1 MGNRNRSRVYATT
14 FNGTGIYAGNSSAAM
29 RRRGVIHYNGLIT
42 AIIGMTICRHEF
54 RMQKRLFTFALFTF
68 FNFAYDVV
76 VLLQRSETPPFGKHL
91 FHRHCPI
98 EVAEI
103 TRYLAQQQHRFRAH
117 LVAGIPG
124 NSALLDHL
132 QKDLPLKDVPEGDMV
147 DLCSPLWALSNMH
160 LVISSVFILWIHVY
174 ALRLL
179 RSVTSSLADEPGFAD
194 GFMGAGRVV
203 IIDAGRAQ
211 SAGDV
216 PRQRRSFVPFTG
228 PPRKLDI

>member
-1 MGNRNRSRVYATT
+1 MDMGNGLAT
-14 FNGTGIYAGNSSAAM
+14 M
-29 RRRGVIHYNGLIT
+29 RRRGDIHYNGLIV
-42 AIIGMTICRHEF
+42 AVIGMTICRHEF
-54 RMQKRLFTFALFTF
+54 QMQKRLFTFALFTF

-124 NSALLDHL
+124 NAALLDHL

-160 LVISSVFILWIHVY
+160 LVISSVFILWMHVY
-174 ALRLL
+174 ALRML
-179 RSVTSSLADEPGFAD
+179 RSASSSFAD
-194 GFMGAGRVV
+194 DPGGFVDGLMGAGRVV
-203 IIDAGRAQ
+203 VIDAGRAQ
-211 SAGDV
+211 PAGDAH
-216 PRQRRSFVPFTG
+216 RQRRSFVPFTG
-228 PPRKLDI
+228 PPRKLDF